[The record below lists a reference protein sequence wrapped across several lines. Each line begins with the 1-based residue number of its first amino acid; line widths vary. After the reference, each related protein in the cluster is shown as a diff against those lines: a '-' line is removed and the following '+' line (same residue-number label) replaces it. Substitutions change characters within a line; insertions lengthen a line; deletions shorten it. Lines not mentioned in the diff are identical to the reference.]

1 MKSENFKSEME
12 KKEKESNTSN
22 NQVYHLE
29 QFVSNACGT
38 VALLHCIANKLD
50 Q

>member
-1 MKSENFKSEME
+1 MEQKEIENNATNDK
-12 KKEKESNTSN
+12 
-22 NQVYHLE
+22 VYHLE

-38 VALLHCIANKLD
+38 IALIHCIANKLD